1 MVKKTLPVLEMS
13 CAVCAANVEHTVKGL
28 KGVANASVNFAANTL
43 TVDFDPK
50 AINLRQIQSAVR
62 EAGYD
67 LLLESDDNTAE
78 TSARKSLQSMG
89 RKLAVAWTM
98 AIPVMAIS
106 MMPIGTTPFG
116 KWLMAVLATIA
127 LAVSG
132 SEFFIKAFKLLRQKS
147 ANMDSLVAISTFA
160 AWLFSIFM
168 TIFPEVAKNH
178 GLGNHVYFDSAT
190 MIVAFVLTG
199 RLMEEKAKRSTTSA
213 IRSLIELQPANASVI
228 DDNGNERLVEVK
240 DIRIGEKV
248 LIRPGDKVPVDGVV
262 IAGQSYLDESML
274 TGEPMQVDKRNGD
287 NVFAGTI
294 NKQGALTVEVT
305 TDASSTLLARIV
317 ESVKEAQGSKA
328 PVQRI
333 ADIISRYF
341 TFFVIT
347 VAIATFV
354 GWIVAGGPLAS
365 AIICAVSVLVIACP
379 CALGLATPTAV
390 TVGIGKAAE
399 HHILIKDAA
408 ALEKICKVSYVVLDK
423 TGTVTE
429 GQPVVISARINPDSD
444 SELSVL
450 LAAEQKSEHPL
461 AAILSEFLRHRGISP
476 AKPDSFHALAGKGI
490 VAEYQGEKYW
500 AGSRRLAEEYTAD
513 LPPAPTQNGTA
524 VYFGKAKNLIA
535 TFVLADSVRIHSSLA
550 VDSLKRQGVKVYMLT
565 GDNVQAAK
573 AVAREV
579 GVTGFEAD
587 MLPADKENFIIR
599 LQDEGAVVA
608 MAGDGINDS
617 QALARA
623 DISIAMGTGTDIAME
638 TAMMTL
644 TAPDLR
650 LIPKAIR
657 LSRKTMHIVRQNLFW
672 AFIYNI
678 IGIPIA
684 AGIFGVTLDPMWA
697 SAAMAVSSVTVVLNS
712 LRLNFVKI

>member
-78 TSARKSLQSMG
+78 TSARKSLQSTG

-127 LAVSG
+127 LSISG
-132 SEFFIKAFKLLRQKS
+132 SDFFIKAFKLLRQKS

-228 DDNGNERLVEVK
+228 DDNGEERLVEVK

-248 LIRPGDKVPVDGVV
+248 LIRPGDKVPVD
-262 IAGQSYLDESML
+262 
-274 TGEPMQVDKRNGD
+274 
-287 NVFAGTI
+287 GTI

-347 VAIATFV
+347 VSIATFV
-354 GWIVAGGPLAS
+354 GWIVADGPLAS

-490 VAEYQGEKYW
+490 VAEYQGERYW

-513 LPPAPTQNGTA
+513 PPPAPTQNGTA

-650 LIPKAIR
+650 LIPKNDAYCPPELVLGIHLQHHR
-657 LSRKTMHIVRQNLFW
+657 NSDCRRYFRRDSRPDVGKRGYGSQLGDSCSQQF
-672 AFIYNI
+672 
-678 IGIPIA
+678 
-684 AGIFGVTLDPMWA
+684 A
-697 SAAMAVSSVTVVLNS
+697 S
-712 LRLNFVKI
+712 